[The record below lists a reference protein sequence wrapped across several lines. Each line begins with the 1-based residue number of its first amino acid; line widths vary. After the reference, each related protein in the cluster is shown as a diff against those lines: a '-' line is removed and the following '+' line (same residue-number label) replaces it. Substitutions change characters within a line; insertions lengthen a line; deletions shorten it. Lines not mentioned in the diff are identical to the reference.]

1 MPAKALN
8 RLFTIKPDPVLPAD
22 DAPETHPRPGATG
35 ETEMMVADMNRL
47 EQAARVSM
55 SGFQD
60 AEPPPASQS
69 SHLSLRVGAIALLAA
84 VALTAAWQLF

>member
-1 MPAKALN
+1 
-8 RLFTIKPDPVLPAD
+8 
-22 DAPETHPRPGATG
+22 
-35 ETEMMVADMNRL
+35 MMVADMNRL

>member
-1 MPAKALN
+1 
-8 RLFTIKPDPVLPAD
+8 
-22 DAPETHPRPGATG
+22 
-35 ETEMMVADMNRL
+35 MMVADTKGL

-60 AEPPPASQS
+60 AEPPPAPRS
-69 SHLSLRVGAIALLAA
+69 SHLALRLGAIALFAA